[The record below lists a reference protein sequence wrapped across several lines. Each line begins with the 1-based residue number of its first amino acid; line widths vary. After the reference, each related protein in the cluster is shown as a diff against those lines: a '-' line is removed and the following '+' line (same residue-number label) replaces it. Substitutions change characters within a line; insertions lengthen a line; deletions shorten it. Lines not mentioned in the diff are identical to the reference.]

1 MSEIAEQLLNRGFV
15 LIPGFLDLKEVEA
28 FGRDYDGGQF
38 DRTVYTLGHATPETI
53 ELISQ
58 KISILLTE
66 FDGIVEFQPS
76 HFGGGTYFS
85 TEKGI
90 NFGWHQDH
98 ESYFVNQTHRHYLNI
113 YMPIKKPEL
122 ESTNLCVIPI
132 DRFRE
137 RASKAWSA
145 LEWGGASTA
154 QIEGGCTKISNDHA
168 GGMRAML
175 DFELEELSETPK
187 LAAGDALLLRGDI
200 FHRTQDNDT
209 ARVALSVRAFN
220 PDITVAKEHYEQS
233 CPAKRWFQDNN
244 PMYAA
249 ISRAFEDRYTM
260 TLSDLMAFMF
270 KARQLREQ
278 EAKRK

>member
-1 MSEIAEQLLNRGFV
+1 MSEIAEQWLNRGFV

-113 YMPIKKPEL
+113 YMPIKKPE
-122 ESTNLCVIPI
+122 
-132 DRFRE
+132 
-137 RASKAWSA
+137 
-145 LEWGGASTA
+145 
-154 QIEGGCTKISNDHA
+154 
-168 GGMRAML
+168 
-175 DFELEELSETPK
+175 
-187 LAAGDALLLRGDI
+187 
-200 FHRTQDNDT
+200 
-209 ARVALSVRAFN
+209 
-220 PDITVAKEHYEQS
+220 
-233 CPAKRWFQDNN
+233 
-244 PMYAA
+244 
-249 ISRAFEDRYTM
+249 
-260 TLSDLMAFMF
+260 
-270 KARQLREQ
+270 
-278 EAKRK
+278 